1 MIWPSP
7 IDWSQELHSSL
18 LGDHFDGLRNDLL
31 PLSLEAQP
39 DPTELDLG
47 IVVVVEMIDLLK
59 LSHFCDTEKNSKII
73 TNFFGLIDV
82 FLKNLVIVL

>member
-7 IDWSQELHSSL
+7 IDWSQELHSAL

-31 PLSLEAQP
+31 PLSLEAQS

-47 IVVVVEMIDLLK
+47 IVVVVEMVDLLK
-59 LSHFCDTEKNSKII
+59 FSHFCDTEVKKQDNHQ
-73 TNFFGLIDV
+73 LLV
-82 FLKNLVIVL
+82 FLKILLL